1 MSEVCLHERNVFM
14 YSRSYG
20 SIETEKKHDGISIPA
35 NYNGSLYSPSARAQ
49 EIREQPEPLQKQEET
64 PALTSEQEPPAPPR
78 TSGAIGG
85 LLEKFTAEDI
95 ILFVLVFSLLKE
107 ERGDPGTILAVI
119 LALLLL

>member
-1 MSEVCLHERNVFM
+1 M

-20 SIETEKKHDGISIPA
+20 SIETDRKHDGISIPA
-35 NYNGSLYSPSARAQ
+35 NYNGSLYTSGRDTQDPMKKSEPPPEKEEVPASA
-49 EIREQPEPLQKQEET
+49 PE
-64 PALTSEQEPPAPPR
+64 PAPPV
-78 TSGAIGG
+78 TQQSTGSIGS

-107 ERGDPGTILAVI
+107 ENGDPSTILAVI

>member
-1 MSEVCLHERNVFM
+1 M

-20 SIETEKKHDGISIPA
+20 SIETDRKNDGISIPA
-35 NYNGSLYSPSARAQ
+35 NYNGSLYTSGRDTQ
-49 EIREQPEPLQKQEET
+49 EPLKKSEPPPEKEEV
-64 PALTSEQEPPAPPR
+64 PALTAEPTPPVAQQG
-78 TSGAIGG
+78 TGSIGS

-107 ERGDPGTILAVI
+107 ESGEPSTILAVI

>member
-1 MSEVCLHERNVFM
+1 M

-20 SIETEKKHDGISIPA
+20 SIETERKNDGISIPA
-35 NYNGSLYSPSARAQ
+35 NYNGSLYAPTAGTKETQKKAEPPQEKEEVPSIA
-49 EIREQPEPLQKQEET
+49 PEPT
-64 PALTSEQEPPAPPR
+64 APDVQNAGR
-78 TSGAIGG
+78 SIVG

-107 ERGDPGTILAVI
+107 DTGDPGTILAVI

>member
-1 MSEVCLHERNVFM
+1 M

-20 SIETEKKHDGISIPA
+20 SIEAEGKKEGLSIPA
-35 NYNGSLYSPSARAQ
+35 DYHGNLYRQTKKTQTLPEKEEASVEPS
-49 EIREQPEPLQKQEET
+49 
-64 PALTSEQEPPAPPR
+64 PAPV
-78 TSGAIGG
+78 TQTTGIFSN

-107 ERGDPGTILAVI
+107 DVDDHGTILAVI

>member
-1 MSEVCLHERNVFM
+1 M

-20 SIETEKKHDGISIPA
+20 SIETERKNDGISIPA
-35 NYNGSLYSPSARAQ
+35 NYNGSLYPSGRDTQ
-49 EIREQPEPLQKQEET
+49 EPLKKSEPPREKEEVPSIASEPT
-64 PALTSEQEPPAPPR
+64 PAPTPTAGKS
-78 TSGAIGG
+78 IGG

-107 ERGDPGTILAVI
+107 DTGDPGTILAVI

>member
-1 MSEVCLHERNVFM
+1 M

-20 SIETEKKHDGISIPA
+20 SIESERKNDVISIPPD
-35 NYNGSLYSPSARAQ
+35 YNGSLYAKKNDRP
-49 EIREQPEPLQKQEET
+49 
-64 PALTSEQEPPAPPR
+64 SEQEKETALPKKEEAPKNLKQEPEPIKQ
-78 TSGAIGG
+78 TSGFFGN

-107 ERGDPGTILAVI
+107 DGENQDTILAVI

>member
-1 MSEVCLHERNVFM
+1 M

-20 SIETEKKHDGISIPA
+20 SIETDRKNDGISIPA
-35 NYNGSLYSPSARAQ
+35 NYNGSLYASGRDTKDVLKKSEPPPEKEEVPASAT
-49 EIREQPEPLQKQEET
+49 EPEPPSVQGST
-64 PALTSEQEPPAPPR
+64 
-78 TSGAIGG
+78 GAIGS

-107 ERGDPGTILAVI
+107 DNGEPSTILAVI

>member
-1 MSEVCLHERNVFM
+1 MPFM

-20 SIETEKKHDGISIPA
+20 SIETSGKNDGISIPA
-35 NYNGSLYSPSARAQ
+35 NYNGSLYASGTGQGAVKKS
-49 EIREQPEPLQKQEET
+49 
-64 PALTSEQEPPAPPR
+64 EPPPKKEEVPVCVTNREEPAVQPS
-78 TSGAIGG
+78 TVGAGS

-107 ERGDPGTILAVI
+107 ENGDPSTILAVM

>member
-1 MSEVCLHERNVFM
+1 M

-20 SIETEKKHDGISIPA
+20 SIETDRKNDGISIPA
-35 NYNGSLYSPSARAQ
+35 NYNGSLYASATGTQ
-49 EIREQPEPLQKQEET
+49 EAPKKSEPPREKEEVPTFTPEPDPPTAQ
-64 PALTSEQEPPAPPR
+64 TSASPV
-78 TSGAIGG
+78 SS

-107 ERGDPGTILAVI
+107 DNGEPSTILAVI

>member
-1 MSEVCLHERNVFM
+1 MPFM

-20 SIETEKKHDGISIPA
+20 SIETPGKSDGISIPA
-35 NYNGSLYSPSARAQ
+35 NYNGSLYASGAGQSTV
-49 EIREQPEPLQKQEET
+49 KK
-64 PALTSEQEPPAPPR
+64 SEPPPEKEEVLDYVQNEEAPTVQP
-78 TSGAIGG
+78 SVGKGGG

-107 ERGDPGTILAVI
+107 ETGDPSTILAVM

>member
-1 MSEVCLHERNVFM
+1 M

-20 SIETEKKHDGISIPA
+20 SIETDRKTDGISIPA
-35 NYNGSLYSPSARAQ
+35 NYNGSLYPSARDMQ
-49 EIREQPEPLQKQEET
+49 EPVKKTEPPPEKEEAPCLAPEP
-64 PALTSEQEPPAPPR
+64 AP
-78 TSGAIGG
+78 TVAQSNAGSIGS

-107 ERGDPGTILAVI
+107 ETGEPSTILAVI

>member
-1 MSEVCLHERNVFM
+1 M

-20 SIETEKKHDGISIPA
+20 SIETEKKHDSISIPA
-35 NYNGSLYSPSARAQ
+35 NYNGNLYPPAVNTREPQTKSENPPKKEEVPSFVSESEPSSSPRAQ
-49 EIREQPEPLQKQEET
+49 G
-64 PALTSEQEPPAPPR
+64 ALS
-78 TSGAIGG
+78 G

-107 ERGDPGTILAVI
+107 ENGDPGTILSVI

>member
-1 MSEVCLHERNVFM
+1 M

-20 SIETEKKHDGISIPA
+20 SIETEKKRDGISVPA
-35 NYNGSLYSPSARAQ
+35 NYNGSLYAAPAEAQ
-49 EIREQPEPLQKQEET
+49 EARPTEPSPKKEEVS
-64 PALTSEQEPPAPPR
+64 AFASESEPPSSPR
-78 TSGAIGG
+78 ASGALGG

-107 ERGDPGTILAVI
+107 ETGDPGTILAVI

>member
-1 MSEVCLHERNVFM
+1 M

-35 NYNGSLYSPSARAQ
+35 NYNGSMYAQPARAQ
-49 EIREQPEPLQKQEET
+49 EIREPSEPSPEKEEV
-64 PALTSEQEPPAPPR
+64 PALASEQEPPSPSRA
-78 TSGAIGG
+78 SGAIGG

-107 ERGDPGTILAVI
+107 ENGDPGTILAVI

>member
-1 MSEVCLHERNVFM
+1 M

-20 SIETEKKHDGISIPA
+20 SIETDRKTDGISIPA
-35 NYNGSLYSPSARAQ
+35 NYNGSLYPSGRDTQ
-49 EIREQPEPLQKQEET
+49 EPLKKSEPPPEKEEVPALAPEPASSVAQQ
-64 PALTSEQEPPAPPR
+64 
-78 TSGAIGG
+78 GAGSIGS

-107 ERGDPGTILAVI
+107 ESGEPSTILAVI

>member
-1 MSEVCLHERNVFM
+1 M

-20 SIETEKKHDGISIPA
+20 SIETDRKTDGISIPA
-35 NYNGSLYSPSARAQ
+35 NYNGSLYPSARDM
-49 EIREQPEPLQKQEET
+49 
-64 PALTSEQEPPAPPR
+64 QEPVKKTEPPPEKEEAPTLAPDPAP
-78 TSGAIGG
+78 TVAQSSAGSIGS

-107 ERGDPGTILAVI
+107 ETGDPSTILAVI